1 VYTKYDLYDLVR
13 PGNTKGEVSCTDDLL
28 FDLFGLVCYANK
40 NKNCQSLYSWF
51 QTGQTGGQQYSDTS
65 PLLEFPGQAFERLG
79 QTEEE
84 SVISF
89 LSEESPETVKERGLS
104 DRVAFVAN
112 AVLTDAQLPDLER
125 VDLDDVDE
133 GAVVGDGDVV
143 RKLQAFVGDVEG
155 AGQLVRL

>member
-1 VYTKYDLYDLVR
+1 
-13 PGNTKGEVSCTDDLL
+13 
-28 FDLFGLVCYANK
+28 
-40 NKNCQSLYSWF
+40 
-51 QTGQTGGQQYSDTS
+51 
-65 PLLEFPGQAFERLG
+65 LG